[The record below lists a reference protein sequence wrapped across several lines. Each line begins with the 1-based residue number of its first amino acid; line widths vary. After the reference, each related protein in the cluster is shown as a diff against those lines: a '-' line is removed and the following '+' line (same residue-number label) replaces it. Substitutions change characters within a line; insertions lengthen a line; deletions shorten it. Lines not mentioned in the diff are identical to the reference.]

1 MSRHIVRALLIAAL
15 FWRMPDARAAEP
27 FIIGFDIELT
37 GGLAPNGKAALLAMQ
52 IWAEEINAKGGL
64 LGRQVQLK
72 YYDDQSNPA
81 LVPGIVAKLLDVDH
95 VDLLIGGNGTNV
107 VAPALPVVMQRNLTL
122 IGLFGL
128 DVNSEFHYPRYFS
141 IIPAGGEHPREA
153 FAQGFFA
160 VAAQR
165 TPKPETIALVGADA
179 EFPKNALEGA
189 RSLAKQMGLKIVY
202 DQTYPPTT
210 SDYSSIIRA
219 IQATSPDLV
228 FVASYPPDTVG
239 MIRAANE
246 VGLRTKMFGGGMVG
260 LQSTAIKQQLG
271 PLLNGIVDYDFWQ
284 PVKEFRTPEALAFLT
299 KYQARAAAEGVD
311 LLGYYLPPFAY
322 AEMRM
327 IAETVTATG
336 GADPAKLADYLR
348 AHTFHTVVGD
358 IAFGPNGEW
367 KQARVIEAQFQGVTS
382 HELDQFRDAN
392 TEIVLWPPN
401 LATGE
406 VRYPYTDARH

>member
-1 MSRHIVRALLIAAL
+1 MLRTIFRALMAAALSLSAARAIAA
-15 FWRMPDARAAEP
+15 AP
-27 FIIGFDIELT
+27 FTIGFDIELT

-52 IWAEEINAKGGL
+52 IWADEVNAQGGL
-64 LGRQVQLK
+64 LGRQVKLQ

-81 LVPGIVAKLLDVDH
+81 LVPGIISKLLDVDH

-122 IGLFGL
+122 VGLFGL

-141 IIPAGGEHPREA
+141 IIPAGGENPREA

-160 VAAQR
+160 VAAEQ
-165 TPKPETIALVGADA
+165 TPKPASIALVGADA
-179 EFPKNALEGA
+179 EFAKNSLEGA
-189 RSLAKQMGLKIVY
+189 RALAKKAGLKIVY

-210 SDYSSIIRA
+210 SDYSSIVRA

-239 MIRAANE
+239 MVRAANE

-271 PLLNGIVDYDFWQ
+271 AMMNGIVDYDFWQ
-284 PVKEFRTPEALAFLT
+284 PVKEFRTPEALAFLA

-311 LLGYYLPPFAY
+311 VLGYYLPPFAY
-322 AEMRM
+322 ADMQVVGE
-327 IAETVTATG
+327 AVTKTG
-336 GADPAKLADYLR
+336 GTDPEKLADYLR
-348 AHTFHTVVGD
+348 SHTFHTIVGD
-358 IAFGPNGEW
+358 IAFGANGEW
-367 KQARVIEAQFQGVTS
+367 KQPRVMEVQMHDIAG
-382 HELDQFRDAN
+382 HDLDQFRDAK
-392 TEIVLWPPN
+392 TETVLWPPA
-401 LATGE
+401 LKTGE
-406 VRYPYTDARH
+406 VNYPYTGVAK